1 MLSWLASGAVQNEP
15 VSITANGPT
24 GPAGYLSLCCTGQS
38 SRRSSFAWTGYDH
51 FRFLAANPLAG
62 ELRTDIGP
70 TVRLFSVGSYMIVY
84 RPDKQAVVIAHVVHG
99 ARDPN
104 ALLAP
109 PT

>member
-1 MLSWLASGAVQNEP
+1 MTRYRLQR
-15 VSITANGPT
+15 TARQDLRDIYRYVALDNP
-24 GPAGYLSLCCTGQS
+24 PAAARLLG
-38 SRRSSFAWTGYDH
+38 RFYDH

-70 TVRLFSVGSYMIVY
+70 TVPLFSVGNYVIVY
-84 RPDKQAVVIAHVVHG
+84 RPDKQGVVIAHVVHG
-99 ARDPN
+99 ARDLN